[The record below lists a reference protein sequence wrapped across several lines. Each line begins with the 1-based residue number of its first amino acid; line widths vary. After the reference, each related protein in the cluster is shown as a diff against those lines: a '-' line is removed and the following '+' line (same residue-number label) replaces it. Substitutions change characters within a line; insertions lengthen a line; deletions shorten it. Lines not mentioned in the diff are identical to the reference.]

1 MKIRALML
9 LFAVVLAF
17 AGSAQA
23 SRPDAEQKKIDY
35 LIASLQNL
43 EGATFIRN
51 GSEYSA
57 LKAADHLRMKL
68 QRAGDRIQTAEQ
80 FIDELGTKSS
90 MSGEKYRIR
99 FKDGR
104 VLESARVLRD
114 SLAQYT
120 P

>member
-1 MKIRALML
+1 MKTFLVFVLGL
-9 LFAVVLAF
+9 LLAF
-17 AGSAQA
+17 STSAFA
-23 SRPDAEQKKIDY
+23 ARSDAEQKKIDY
-35 LIASLQNL
+35 LIASIEALD
-43 EGATFIRN
+43 GATFIRN

-57 LKAADHLRMKL
+57 AKAADHLRLKL
-68 QRAGDRIQTAEQ
+68 RNAGDRLQTAEQ

-104 VLESARVLRD
+104 VVDSAQVFREK
-114 SLAQYT
+114 LAAYQ